1 MPELTDTDQR
11 AITRRS
17 KKLTKDQAK
26 RALYIDFEGLKK
38 EKSKEVTPTILG
50 TLDITSAR
58 KRKFKAFILHE
69 NLHLLTR
76 PRLYPEHGV
85 STIDREVMVLNEAIA
100 LLTQEC
106 KINHRV
112 ICAYTQHEIKEIR
125 KWCSKDVYEAFEPY
139 FYDAKQVIDLWVN
152 KYHPNNRLYRGERTL
167 DAYCHLFNVPNVPPP
182 KPNVTDA
189 IRKITAA
196 CKRYKKWRAVPNTTK
211 ASARQLFYYNKN
223 DCESL
228 YRLTVRAVNCLQ
240 QG

>member
-1 MPELTDTDQR
+1 MPELTDREQI
-11 AITRRS
+11 AIAKRS

-38 EKSKEVTPTILG
+38 EKGEEVTPTILG
-50 TLDITSAR
+50 TLDITPAR
-58 KRKFKAFILHE
+58 KRKFKAFILDKD
-69 NLHLLTR
+69 LHLLTR

-85 STIDREVMVLNEAIA
+85 SKIDREVIMLNEAIT

-112 ICAYTQHEIKEIR
+112 VCAYTQHEIKEIR
-125 KWCSKDVYEAFEPY
+125 KWCSTDVYEAFEPY

-152 KYHPNNRLYRGERTL
+152 KYHPSNTLPRGKRTL
-167 DAYCHLFNVPNVPPP
+167 DAYCHLFDVHNVPSPE
-182 KPNVTDA
+182 PNVTEA

-196 CKRYKKWRAVPNTTK
+196 CKRCKKWRAVPNTTK